1 MPTKTEKTK
10 DYKFFF
16 ECVAKAVQQCEDIE
30 YRPTILVADAASSI
44 TKGFRRAFNYSEG
57 EFTRVVCWQHVKRGV
72 IKHLNLVSKEERGS
86 IKDDIHIL
94 QECSSTLIFNGVV
107 KLFLKKWQSKEK
119 DFVNYFKKQ
128 WLSKKRNGWYQGY
141 AVGVPDHNNA
151 NEADNRYIK
160 EGWFFISLCVLL
172 LSDVI

>member
-72 IKHLNLVSKEERGS
+72 IKHLNLVS
-86 IKDDIHIL
+86 
-94 QECSSTLIFNGVV
+94 TLIFNGVV